1 MLPREEIMAGPNR
14 VLRFIGLIIG
24 TVGILLVS
32 ISVWLLVE
40 SWWFSATAKH
50 VEGVV
55 TKIEYGERR
64 ANRSVTIYT
73 FVEFHDEGRVVIF
86 RSESIAHAPDFSVGA
101 KVTVLYQLGKAEQ
114 ARIENL
120 FEQYFPPICLGIFGA
135 ACVVISGLYLIIPA
149 QEWRR
154 RQLVLTTGTPVK
166 AKVIEVRIDASFRG
180 NSGKPWVIVAEY
192 KDEKHRRNHAFTSE
206 FLWIDPTS
214 YYSVGS
220 EVTVYYLPQEP
231 TKYAFVLDKI
241 PETP

>member
-1 MLPREEIMAGPNR
+1 MAGPNR
-14 VLRFIGLIIG
+14 VLRFIGRAIG

-40 SWWFSATAKH
+40 PWWFKATANRA
-50 VEGVV
+50 EGVV
-55 TKIEYGERR
+55 TKIDYGERR

-73 FVEFHDEGRVVIF
+73 FVDFQDEGRAVNF
-86 RSESIAHAPDFSVGA
+86 RSQTTAHAPDYSAGE
-101 KVTVLYQLGKAEQ
+101 KVTVLYQPGKAEQ

-135 ACVVISGLYLIIPA
+135 ACVAISGLYLIIPA

-180 NSGKPWVIVAEY
+180 NSGKP
-192 KDEKHRRNHAFTSE
+192 
-206 FLWIDPTS
+206 
-214 YYSVGS
+214 
-220 EVTVYYLPQEP
+220 
-231 TKYAFVLDKI
+231 
-241 PETP
+241 

>member
-1 MLPREEIMAGPNR
+1 MMDGPNR
-14 VLRFIGLIIG
+14 ILRFIGLALG
-24 TVGILLVS
+24 TAGLLLVS
-32 ISVWLLVE
+32 GSVWLLVE
-40 SWWFSATAKH
+40 PWWFKATAKRA
-50 VEGVV
+50 EGVV

-73 FVEFHDEGRVVIF
+73 FVDFQDEGRVVSF
-86 RSESIAHAPDFSVGA
+86 RSQTTAHSPDYSAGA
-101 KVTVLYQLGKAEQ
+101 KVTVLYQPGKAEQ

-120 FEQYFPPICLGIFGA
+120 FEQYFTPICLGILGA
-135 ACVVISGLYLIIPA
+135 ACVAISGLYLIIPA

-154 RQLVLTTGTPVK
+154 RQLVLTTGTPAK

-192 KDEKHRRNHAFTSE
+192 QDGKQRRKLAFTSE

-214 YYSVGS
+214 YYPVGS
-220 EVTVYYLPQEP
+220 EVTVYYLPENP
-231 TKYAFVLDKI
+231 TSYAFVLDKI